1 MQWPIVNLKALRVLG
16 KVALAGLFGTTADQ
30 LLLEGSA
37 GMLVAEQVLKLF
49 GL

>member
-16 KVALAGLFGTTADQ
+16 KVAIAALFGTTTDQ

-37 GMLVAEQVLKLF
+37 GQLVAEQILKLF